1 MQYERTI
8 WQWVGGGGSPR
19 DAWYACLKK
28 RDTILESAG
37 SDTPDVLVTDL
48 RKVLGFRIQQKAKH
62 LVYAL

>member
-1 MQYERTI
+1 MA
-8 WQWVGGGGSPR
+8 GGGGGGPR
-19 DAWYACLKK
+19 EAWYACLKK

-62 LVYAL
+62 LV

>member
-1 MQYERTI
+1 M
-8 WQWVGGGGSPR
+8 
-19 DAWYACLKK
+19 KK
-28 RDTILESAG
+28 SDRILESAG